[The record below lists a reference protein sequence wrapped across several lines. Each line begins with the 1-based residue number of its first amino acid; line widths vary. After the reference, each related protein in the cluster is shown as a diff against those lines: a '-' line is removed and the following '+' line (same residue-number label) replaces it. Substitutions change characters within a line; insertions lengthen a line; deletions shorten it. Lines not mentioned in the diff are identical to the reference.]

1 MPAPPLDSPML
12 VDVELRP
19 LFRAEHLMSMP
30 ADRAD
35 HHVWTVEEVERLVE
49 EREGYTP
56 RYELVDGELLVTPA
70 PSGRHNRIVLEL
82 MAHLR
87 EYVIA
92 NHLGEVRFGR
102 ARLTAGTRFEPDLFV
117 VPSVDGKRPRID
129 DSAIISVSLVLEVLS
144 PSSLR
149 HDRFTKR
156 RFFQRHGVPVYWI
169 VDPDGESIEIWRP
182 GDERP
187 EVRDD
192 VATWLPETATSGFTL
207 DIKQFFAEVADPA

>member
-1 MPAPPLDSPML
+1 ML
-12 VDVELRP
+12 VDAELRP
-19 LFRAEHLMSMP
+19 LLLAEHLMAMP
-30 ADRAD
+30 ALRPR
-35 HHVWTVEEVERLVE
+35 HRIWTVDEVERLVA

-70 PSGRHNRIVLEL
+70 ASGRHERIVGEL
-82 MAHLR
+82 FARLR

-102 ARLTAGTRFEPDLFV
+102 ARLTLDTRFEPDLFV
-117 VPSVDGKRPRID
+117 VPSVDGKRPRAD
-129 DSAIISVSLVLEVLS
+129 DAAIIEASLIVEVLS

-192 VATWLPETATSGFTL
+192 VATWLPETATSDFTL
-207 DIKQFFAEVADPA
+207 DIKEFFAEVADPA

>member
-1 MPAPPLDSPML
+1 
-12 VDVELRP
+12 
-19 LFRAEHLMSMP
+19 MSMP
-30 ADRAD
+30 AVR
-35 HHVWTVEEVERLVE
+35 HGIWTPEEVDRLVD
-49 EREGYTP
+49 EREGRSP

-70 PSGRHNRIVLEL
+70 PTGRHERIVAEL
-82 MAHLR
+82 FALLR
-87 EYVIA
+87 EYVMA
-92 NHLGEVRFGR
+92 NRLGEVRFGR
-102 ARLTAGTRFEPDLFV
+102 ARITADSRFEPDLFV

-129 DSAIISVSLVLEVLS
+129 DSAIIGVSLVLEVLS